1 MSLLLPLVRVF
12 SDLRGDAGGEDRR
25 ESVLEVL
32 GGVCSSVLRVL
43 EPSLSSGEPPELGLP
58 RLNLFCCGD
67 FLSGTVMMT
76 SPMVWE

>member
-1 MSLLLPLVRVF
+1 MSLLLPLVRVL
-12 SDLRGDAGGEDRR
+12 SDLRGDADGEARR

-32 GGVCSSVLRVL
+32 GGVGSSVLSVL

-58 RLNLFCCGD
+58 LLNLFCGD
-67 FLSGTVMMT
+67 FLSGTVMMD

>member
-1 MSLLLPLVRVF
+1 M
-12 SDLRGDAGGEDRR
+12 RGDADGEARR
-25 ESVLEVL
+25 ESLLEIL
-32 GGVCSSVLRVL
+32 GGVGSSVLSVL

-58 RLNLFCCGD
+58 LLNLFCCGD